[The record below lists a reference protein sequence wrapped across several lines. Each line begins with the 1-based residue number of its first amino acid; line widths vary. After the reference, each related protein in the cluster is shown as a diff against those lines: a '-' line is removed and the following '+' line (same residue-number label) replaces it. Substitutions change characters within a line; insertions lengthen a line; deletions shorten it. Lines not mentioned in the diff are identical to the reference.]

1 MKTIYLYFFESG
13 LFLFYHPIFGYF
25 GQIRKNSHSK
35 IINKNIFKISIKL
48 ISDWNRRKHIFLPIE
63 NRNKSIY
70 LSFTSLSY
78 IFASSRLFKHSSFNF
93 FSFISISIPHSPS
106 PKNFFKKNLLARLN
120 LLLIKYVFPSS
131 PFIFSR
137 KEISILWKVLSIESK
152 TFFSL
157 LIWFSYRKYFILSL
171 LKLIMNNPYLYKLL

>member
-1 MKTIYLYFFESG
+1 MKSSPKTQFFCLWQTG
-13 LFLFYHPIFGYF
+13 TKAFILV
-25 GQIRKNSHSK
+25 SHH
-35 IINKNIFKISIKL
+35 F
-48 ISDWNRRKHIFLPIE
+48 HIFLYHLAYL
-63 NRNKSIY
+63 NVHHSI
-70 LSFTSLSY
+70 
-78 IFASSRLFKHSSFNF
+78 F
-93 FSFISISIPHSPS
+93 FFINISIPHSPS